1 MIGLEAEKKEARAL
15 TVVQHWRGDEEI
27 RKRSGGSVW
36 RVHGRA
42 RMLWPWSARAPRRNW
57 TSEETFWR
65 DARGAGGGNERELMS
80 WG

>member
-1 MIGLEAEKKEARAL
+1 MIGLEAEKKEALAL
-15 TVVQHWRGDEEI
+15 TEEEI

-42 RMLWPWSARAPRRNW
+42 RMLWPWSARAPCRNW

-80 WG
+80 WD